1 MSKSKKIK
9 PYKITLTI
17 NPDKNITLEECKD
30 EAKGMITRLQEYIK
44 NKCKNTKNTNFNFRK
59 Y

>member
-30 EAKGMITRLQEYIK
+30 EAKGIQDYKITRIYK
-44 NKCKNTKNTNFNFRK
+44 K
-59 Y
+59 